1 MNIFQKAFYNIRR
14 FFGGFGTSLGSK
26 DFHRYYHD
34 LKKNSLYVENMYN
47 KIRKLKYVNKIA
59 GTDQIRTGM
68 KKYISRGVCR
78 FLRVVGVQ
86 LRKQCIII

>member
-1 MNIFQKAFYNIRR
+1 
-14 FFGGFGTSLGSK
+14 
-26 DFHRYYHD
+26 
-34 LKKNSLYVENMYN
+34 MYN
-47 KIRKLKYVNKIA
+47 KLRKLKYVNKIA